1 MIDEEEMNEED
12 YNNFMEGL
20 RHETVELPAIM
31 KAWIETASDYSK
43 YNEIPAGLCF
53 FNLLG
58 QMCKDFVH
66 IPDGDLTDDVRVHV
80 CWIQTSGTGKSTMW
94 RFVGPISKSVFKKI
108 NENAKHP
115 PKVRELGQV
124 SDTHFDLFS
133 LVDYTD
139 AALVGYKDRKTIKN
153 DEESEEHGSPI
164 GDFYFERVAGA
175 LEGSGI
181 AHWDEFEYSGIFK
194 ESQHKSSSIV
204 YLNTLMNS
212 ITGDSWIINKQ
223 LKEGGVMNCYCERSV
238 LAMTYPPQNLQ
249 TIMATTGV
257 LPRMV
262 MYVHDV
268 PSFVQD
274 KIRRELINQFGIK
287 TKRTEPPTEKFA
299 KAIFEIYQ
307 LTRERFLEVGCN
319 PLDTMT
325 YTDDARAQLMIQY
338 EKMDNFIN
346 DERQEVKEILDVF
359 ITRLNQNLKK
369 MAVLCSIAQSRAISD
384 KSLRFRVTGR
394 NVEQAASIT
403 EKCYKTLVAWLNR
416 SLRVRKTSVTEKSMM
431 TIFKSKYL
439 SMDKDEEGFISK
451 RDYLSEVK
459 LESKK
464 SQASVYNY
472 FKSIE
477 NLFEI
482 DKQGRAV
489 FIKFKGDEKQ

>member
-1 MIDEEEMNEED
+1 
-12 YNNFMEGL
+12 
-20 RHETVELPAIM
+20 
-31 KAWIETASDYSK
+31 
-43 YNEIPAGLCF
+43 
-53 FNLLG
+53 
-58 QMCKDFVH
+58 
-66 IPDGDLTDDVRVHV
+66 
-80 CWIQTSGTGKSTMW
+80 
-94 RFVGPISKSVFKKI
+94 
-108 NENAKHP
+108 
-115 PKVRELGQV
+115 
-124 SDTHFDLFS
+124 
-133 LVDYTD
+133 
-139 AALVGYKDRKTIKN
+139 
-153 DEESEEHGSPI
+153 
-164 GDFYFERVAGA
+164 
-175 LEGSGI
+175 
-181 AHWDEFEYSGIFK
+181 
-194 ESQHKSSSIV
+194 
-204 YLNTLMNS
+204 
-212 ITGDSWIINKQ
+212 
-223 LKEGGVMNCYCERSV
+223 
-238 LAMTYPPQNLQ
+238 LQ

-287 TKRTEPPTEKFA
+287 TERTEPPTEKFA

-416 SLRVRKTSVTEKSMM
+416 SLRVRKTSIAEKSMM
-431 TIFKSKYL
+431 TVFKSIYL